1 MKRRE
6 KRKRNRKGNN
16 GVPSYDKHPRT
27 HQEKKRKVPSMTEAP
42 RDTQARIKGEEERE
56 RERWKKRRGYEA
68 SVQGHTRERGV
79 PECCI
84 QEQRRRQS
92 AVPKWLAALTALVT

>member
-42 RDTQARIKGEEERE
+42 RDTQAIIKGEEERE
-56 RERWKKRRGYEA
+56 REREREREMEKKKRLRSKRPGTHE
-68 SVQGHTRERGV
+68 GEGCT
-79 PECCI
+79 
-84 QEQRRRQS
+84 
-92 AVPKWLAALTALVT
+92 

>member
-42 RDTQARIKGEEERE
+42 RDTQARIKGEDERE
-56 RERWKKRRGYEA
+56 RERDREREREREREMEKKKRLRSKRPGTHE
-68 SVQGHTRERGV
+68 GEGCT
-79 PECCI
+79 
-84 QEQRRRQS
+84 
-92 AVPKWLAALTALVT
+92 